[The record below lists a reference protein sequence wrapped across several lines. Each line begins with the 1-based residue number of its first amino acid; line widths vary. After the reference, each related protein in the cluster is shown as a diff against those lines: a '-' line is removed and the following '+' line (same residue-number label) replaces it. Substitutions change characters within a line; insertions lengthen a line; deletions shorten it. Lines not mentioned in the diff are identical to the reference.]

1 MNNKNKNPLFAP
13 QKDKAGGWTFDKY
26 DYQYHWALY
35 EVLSRHKERKEY
47 AVFSIKT
54 AYSFRAFKA

>member
-26 DYQYHWALY
+26 DYQYHWAFMRCFQGIKNGKNM
-35 EVLSRHKERKEY
+35 LSL
-47 AVFSIKT
+47 
-54 AYSFRAFKA
+54 